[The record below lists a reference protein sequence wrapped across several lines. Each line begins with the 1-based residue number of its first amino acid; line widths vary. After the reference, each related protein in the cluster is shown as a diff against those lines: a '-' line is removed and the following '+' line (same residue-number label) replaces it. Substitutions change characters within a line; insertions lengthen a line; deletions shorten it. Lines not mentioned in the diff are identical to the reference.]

1 MENIERK
8 FCDSLLNLNIDY
20 YSKFASIA
28 NQALNNA
35 NQRKKH
41 LEAEKDSIT
50 DCKKEFESAKKIS

>member
-8 FCDSLLNLNIDY
+8 FCDSLLNFNIDY
-20 YSKFASIA
+20 YSKIVSIP

-50 DCKKEFESAKKIS
+50 DCKIEFE